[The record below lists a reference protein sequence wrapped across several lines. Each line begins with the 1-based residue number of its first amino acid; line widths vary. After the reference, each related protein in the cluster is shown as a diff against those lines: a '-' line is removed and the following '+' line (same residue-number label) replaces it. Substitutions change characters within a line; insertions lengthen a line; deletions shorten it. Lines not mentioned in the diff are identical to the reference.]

1 MDMKHFGKNIL
12 NRNLLCGQYMKE
24 SKMLNELK

>member
-1 MDMKHFGKNIL
+1 MIRFGRNIL
-12 NRNLLCGQYMKE
+12 NRNLLCGQYMKV